1 MTSLEDEP
9 VEGPP
14 ILDRHGC
21 LRAEC
26 REQVDVRGG
35 ELPFATVEDG
45 ESAVDLSGLARERNG
60 HHGFQPLGAHLR
72 HDREREGH
80 RRIIFEEAGRDG
92 PPLGDG
98 DPRRTSAERHLEARD
113 QLVADRAGA
122 THRDEH
128 AFLLVEPK
136 EDRAIGTGHIQRLR
150 HDRLRD
156 LREVEASHER
166 LARPMEDVEV
176 PLPRACLAIEPHLLT
191 QEPDEDDADA
201 DRSREARQ
209 VPRNAVPKGADQ
221 NPDQPQHP
229 DIRGE
234 EQVTGERI
242 TRGVSA

>member
-1 MTSLEDEP
+1 MAITDSNRSARICVTTGSGKGTAGSSSRRQVETGRRSATATPDAPRPSGISRPDTSWSLIAP
-9 VEGPP
+9 ARL
-14 ILDRHGC
+14 I
-21 LRAEC
+21 
-26 REQVDVRGG
+26 
-35 ELPFATVEDG
+35 AT
-45 ESAVDLSGLARERNG
+45 STRSC
-60 HHGFQPLGAHLR
+60 F
-72 HDREREGH
+72 
-80 RRIIFEEAGRDG
+80 
-92 PPLGDG
+92 
-98 DPRRTSAERHLEARD
+98 
-113 QLVADRAGA
+113 
-122 THRDEH
+122 
-128 AFLLVEPK
+128 EPK

-176 PLPRACLAIEPHLLT
+176 PLPRARLAIEPHLLP

-242 TRGVSA
+242 TREVSA